1 MRQGRGDR
9 GQGTGVFATSSAVGD
24 TAGPFPGSRYPA
36 PGLRAGRADERAGI
50 HSRRAWGRAHA
61 PVGSVAPG
69 GGAERRGTPRNSG
82 FTLIELIVV
91 VAIIGILATIA
102 VPAMRTAPQR
112 ARESALKENLFTM
125 RSCIDQFHA
134 DRGRY
139 PASLDELVSFGYLR
153 SLPFDPITRSSD
165 TWVVEYPEVSEE
177 DTEREQEEGVGIIDI
192 RSGAEGTALD
202 GTLYADW

>member
-1 MRQGRGDR
+1 MPRPIAPPLRSVLHRVSALGSLFVGRCSHAFGSTS
-9 GQGTGVFATSSAVGD
+9 GPVFHEPRTTSHE
-24 TAGPFPGSRYPA
+24 P
-36 PGLRAGRADERAGI
+36 RAG
-50 HSRRAWGRAHA
+50 GR
-61 PVGSVAPG
+61 
-69 GGAERRGTPRNSG
+69 G

-112 ARESALKENLFTM
+112 ARESALKENLFTL

-177 DTEREQEEGVGIIDI
+177 DTEREQEEAVGIIDI

>member
-1 MRQGRGDR
+1 MKQGRGKR
-9 GQGTGVFATSSAVGD
+9 GEGRVNSCDAATAAERGTLT
-24 TAGPFPGSRYPA
+24 GSPLS
-36 PGLRAGRADERAGI
+36 PHPSPL
-50 HSRRAWGRAHA
+50 SRRSG
-61 PVGSVAPG
+61 
-69 GGAERRGTPRNSG
+69 G

-112 ARESALKENLFTM
+112 AREAALKENLFTI

-139 PASLDELVSFGYLR
+139 PASLEELVSLGYLR
-153 SLPFDPITRSSD
+153 SLPLDPVTRSTD

-177 DTEREQEEGVGIIDI
+177 DTEREQEENVGIIDV
-192 RSGAEGTALD
+192 RSGSEETALD